1 MNKNISDVL
10 FLSEVNWSY
19 LRQRH
24 HIFTENYAKNG
35 HRVIYV
41 GKIGLRYPRLID
53 VLKFFNKNED
63 TQLKSSTQQVY
74 FHKQLLLPPINL
86 IFNYINYVWLANKLL
101 RRVKSNK
108 VIIHFYQPTKLV
120 FDIISKLEST
130 GKQIIL
136 IYDCVQDYRF
146 HPSSSKSLLNLEN
159 ILTQRSALVIAD
171 STINL
176 NRLDSNK
183 KILVPPGVD
192 INHFKIRSFKNLNS
206 SQISKILYYGNIR
219 KDLDIDLINKIGL
232 SKKFDITLLG
242 ILNMKKTKFNDKV
255 KILDAV
261 DYNELPLIINKY
273 DALILP
279 YDTENQFTKAI
290 IPAKFFEC
298 LSTGL
303 TILST
308 KMKSTKDYHKYLT
321 IVSKDTDFDKLLI
334 NSLNKDLI
342 ENLKNLIEL
351 SSWNNRFKSFYEK
364 IF

>member
-1 MNKNISDVL
+1 MKKELPDVL

-24 HIFTENYAKNG
+24 HIFAENYAKNG

-41 GKIGLRYPRLID
+41 GKIGLRYPKLID
-53 VLKFFNKNED
+53 LLKFFNKNGD
-63 TQLKSSTQQVY
+63 TQINSSTHLVC

-86 IFNYINYVWLANKLL
+86 IFNYINYVLLSNKLL
-101 RRVKSNK
+101 RRIKSDK
-108 VIIHFYQPTKLV
+108 VIIHYYQPTKLV
-120 FDIISKLEST
+120 FDLISKLESE
-130 GKQIIL
+130 GKQVIL

-146 HPSSSKSLLNLEN
+146 HPSSSQSLLNLEN
-159 ILTQRSALVIAD
+159 ILTQKSDIVIAD
-171 STINL
+171 SIINL

-192 INHFKIRSFKNLNS
+192 IKHFKIRSFKNLNS

-219 KDLDIDLINKIGL
+219 KDLDIELINKIGL
-232 SKKFDITLLG
+232 SNNIDISLLG
-242 ILNMKKTKFNDKV
+242 ILNIKKTKFNDKV
-255 KILDAV
+255 KIFDAV
-261 DYNELPLIINKY
+261 DYNELPLIIKKY

-279 YDTENQFTKAI
+279 YDIENQFTEAI

-303 TILST
+303 PILST
-308 KMKSTKDYHKYLT
+308 KMTSTKHYHKYLT
-321 IVSKDTDFDKLLI
+321 IISKNTDFDKLLI
-334 NSLNKDLI
+334 NRLNKDLI
-342 ENLKNLIEL
+342 ESLENKIEL
-351 SSWNNRFKSFYEK
+351 SSWKNRFQSFYEK